1 MGPETAAR
9 YAEGEVISRM
19 TVLKAT
25 NLTKI
30 YGGQKGT
37 VPVKA
42 LDGFQ
47 LHVEEGE
54 FVGIMGPSGSGK
66 TTLLQLIGTIDRPT
80 SGEITIRDQPLARLT
95 GDALA
100 LFRRRQLGFI
110 FQDVNLLDALTLKE
124 NIILPLVLES
134 TPLADIEQRVERIAG
149 QLHLQA
155 ELHRYPAEVSGG
167 QMQRAAAARAL
178 IHQPALVLADEP
190 TGNLDSKAAQSL
202 MQALSGLNES
212 QSTTILM
219 VTHDPVS
226 ASYCRRILFIKDGR
240 PFTEIRRGADRSH
253 FFQQILD
260 VLATMGG
267 ESYDLAYARR

>member
-1 MGPETAAR
+1 
-9 YAEGEVISRM
+9 M
-19 TVLKAT
+19 TVLTAT

-30 YGGQKGT
+30 YGGAKGT

-66 TTLLQLIGTIDRPT
+66 TTLLQLLGTIDRPT
-80 SGEITIRDQPLARLT
+80 SGEVIIREKKLSRLT

-110 FQDVNLLDALTLKE
+110 FQDFNLLDALTLKE
-124 NIILPLVLES
+124 NIILPLVLEGR
-134 TPLADIEQRVERIAG
+134 PLADVEQRVYTVAG
-149 QLHLQA
+149 QLGLQD
-155 ELHRYPAEVSGG
+155 ELNRYPAEVSGG
-167 QMQRAAAARAL
+167 QKQRAAAARAL
-178 IHQPALVLADEP
+178 IHEPALVLADEP
-190 TGNLDSKAAQSL
+190 TGNLDSRSAQSL
-202 MQALSGLNES
+202 MAALGSLNET
-212 QSTTILM
+212 QGTTILM

-240 PFTEIRRGADRSH
+240 LFNEIRRGADRSH

-267 ESYDLAYARR
+267 ELYDLAYARR